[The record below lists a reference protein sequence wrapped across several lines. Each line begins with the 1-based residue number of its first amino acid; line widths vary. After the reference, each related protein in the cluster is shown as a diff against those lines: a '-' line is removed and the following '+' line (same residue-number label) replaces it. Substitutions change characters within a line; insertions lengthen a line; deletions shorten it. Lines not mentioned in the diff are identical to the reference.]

1 MAASAQNITSTN
13 SEDFIEQHKDAYKSQ
28 DERIK
33 ETNGS
38 NKSETLDKKEENI
51 IDKNDAGTMADKIAS
66 VVGNMFSSE
75 EKTELSGEKQVTK
88 LVIDDLPIRELKKY
102 VPDFNEPIFAY
113 LQSNQIKTV
122 GEFRMLTESRVRSF
136 PAKGKQMVCKN
147 TIMRAVKQMDS
158 IISKIKLR

>member
-13 SEDFIEQHKDAYKSQ
+13 SEDFIEQHKDAYKSL

-38 NKSETLDKKEENI
+38 NKSETLDKEENI

-66 VVGNMFSSE
+66 VVGNMYSSE

-136 PAKGKQMVCKN
+136 PAKGKQMVYKN